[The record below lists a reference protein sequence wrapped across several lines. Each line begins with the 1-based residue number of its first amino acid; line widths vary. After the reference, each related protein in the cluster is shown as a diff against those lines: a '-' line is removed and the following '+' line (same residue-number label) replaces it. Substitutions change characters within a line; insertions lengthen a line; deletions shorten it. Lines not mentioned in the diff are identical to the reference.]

1 MDAVQPVNG
10 GSMKF
15 TDKYI
20 ANLGPQEKQYV
31 KREGEGFAIRVLPT
45 GQKTW
50 LFIYTFDGKRRQ
62 MNLGSYPD
70 TKLADAK
77 TAYKAASAMLTDKQ
91 NPRDP
96 QEERDQR
103 HGADRQKREERRK
116 APTVADLVDDYIKR
130 HAKRFKRSWA
140 KDEQILNREV
150 VPTWGERKAA
160 DIVKRDV
167 NQLLETI
174 VDRGAPIMAN
184 NTFAV
189 IRKMFNWAI
198 EQDILQHTPC
208 TGVKPPA
215 PKVSRERVLSETEIK
230 TLWTNIDR
238 IDLNISIETRQ
249 CLRLILL
256 TAQRPGEVIG
266 MHSSEIDGKW
276 WIIPAERSKNGKAH
290 RVYLTALALEII
302 NEAKAEA
309 KKSRDKAEIRD
320 AKKMKR
326 KAILTPEDKEYSG
339 FIFPCPHKK
348 KDQSLGDTALAVA
361 VGRNLAYPLLDSKGN
376 QLFDKEGK
384 PATENRLGVDHF
396 TPHDLRR
403 SAATFMAGMGFMDE
417 IIDAVLNH
425 AKKGVIRT
433 YNRHDYDKE
442 KQQALEA
449 WERKLNS
456 IIRNKESNV
465 IPMKRKAA

>member
-1 MDAVQPVNG
+1 MQPLYG
-10 GSMKF
+10 GGMKF

-70 TKLADAK
+70 TKLADAR
-77 TAYKAASAMLTDKQ
+77 TVHKAASAMLTDKQ
-91 NPRDP
+91 HPRDP

-103 HGADRQKREERRK
+103 HDADRQKREERRK

-130 HAKRFKRSWA
+130 HAKRFKRSWK

-150 VPTWGERKAA
+150 VSIWGERKAA

-167 NQLLETI
+167 NQLLEKI
-174 VDRGAPIMAN
+174 VDRSAPIMAN

-215 PKVSRERVLSETEIK
+215 PKVSRERVLSEAEIK
-230 TLWTNIDR
+230 TLWENIDR
-238 IDLNISIETRQ
+238 TDLNMSLQVRRG
-249 CLRLILL
+249 LKLILL

-266 MHSSEIDGKW
+266 MHTAEIDGDW
-276 WIIPAERSKNGKAH
+276 WTIPVERSKNGKLH
-290 RVYLTALALEII
+290 RVYLTPLVKVLIA
-302 NEAKAEA
+302 EATEEVKAAKEKAE
-309 KKSRDKAEIRD
+309 
-320 AKKMKR
+320 KR
-326 KAILTPEDKEYSG
+326 KARKTDQGRAAGQGDNEYSG
-339 FIFPCPHKK
+339 YIFPCSHAGKNQP
-348 KDQSLGDTALAVA
+348 LGDTAFAVA
-361 VGRNLAYPLLDSKGN
+361 VGRNLAYPLTDAKGN
-376 QLFDKEGK
+376 PLYKKDGK
-384 PATENRLGVDHF
+384 QATENRLGVDHF

-403 SAATFMAGMGFMDE
+403 TAATFMAGMGFMDE

-425 AKKGVIRT
+425 SKKGIIRT

-449 WERKLNS
+449 WERKLSS
-456 IIRNKESNV
+456 IITGKKGKVVPIETA
-465 IPMKRKAA
+465 KKAA